1 MYCDECGY
9 KNKESAKF
17 CKKCGANLNEEKDV
31 VVKENLEKILEDED
45 FDSSADKQKL
55 TKKQLLEYL
64 NMARELEINKLALQN
79 GITDLDKLDKQKYIE
94 IVKPIKQKKKPH
106 FNIVNPGSISNAF
119 ALTCFLAIPIY
130 IVVMF
135 TYHKLYDKLY
145 SKYFEWDTP
154 SLFTAIPI
162 TLVICIVV
170 CICIAIILLIIHNT
184 IGRTKY
190 NMEFK
195 KYKKESNEIEE
206 HNNTQL
212 SKYESQKTIID
223 TRKKS
228 IDSNLKNVEKTL
240 DKLYSLDFIYI
251 KYRNLVAV
259 TTFIEYLESARCK
272 SLYGYT
278 GCYNVYEQELRQN
291 IIIDKLDQILL
302 KLDQIKKAQF
312 STFLA
317 IQQSN
322 ALQSAMLNTCNA
334 MLDET
339 TKANAMLEAQAQDNK
354 IIKRNSE
361 IISTISALN
370 YIKK

>member
-17 CKKCGANLNEEKDV
+17 CKKCGASLEEENNVKKEDIEKVLENEE
-31 VVKENLEKILEDED
+31 
-45 FDSSADKQKL
+45 FDDSLDKQKL
-55 TKKQLLEYL
+55 AKKQLLEYL
-64 NMARELEINKLALQN
+64 NIAKELEINKLALHN
-79 GITDLDKLDKQKYIE
+79 GITDLNKLDKQKYVE

-106 FNIVNPGSISNAF
+106 FNIVNIGSISGAF
-119 ALTCFLAIPIY
+119 TLTCFLAIPIY
-130 IVVMF
+130 IIVMF
-135 TYHKLYDKLY
+135 TYHKLYDQIY

-154 SLFTAIPI
+154 SLFTSIPI

-170 CICIAIILLIIHNT
+170 CICLAIILLVIHNT
-184 IGRTKY
+184 VGRTKY
-190 NMEFK
+190 NVEFK

-206 HNNTQL
+206 HNNMQL

-228 IDSNLKNVEKTL
+228 IDSDLEDVEKTL
-240 DKLYSLDFIYI
+240 DKLYSLDIIYI

-259 TTFIEYLESARCK
+259 TTFIEYLESGRCK

-291 IIIDKLDQILL
+291 TIIGKLDQVLIQ
-302 KLDQIKKAQF
+302 LDQIKKVQF
-312 STFLA
+312 ATYLA

-322 ALQSAMLNTCNA
+322 ALQSSLLNTCNQ
-334 MLDET
+334 MLDAS
-339 TKANAMLEAQAQDNK
+339 TKEAALLEAQAQDNK

-370 YIKK
+370 YIKN